1 MNEDPRA
8 YIEFVRERPERAGF
22 REEPPPGGTIL
33 KARRRQVKLSRFGV
47 VETVVVI
54 SNSVTRPDADQLRSF
69 GEYAVRSAAVG
80 KSRLPLGFGS
90 SLVVYPVLLVDAIS
104 DASTQF
110 VQNYVP
116 KLWSIVEFPVVV
128 EPRGGTFVFGA
139 KTPVWGGAY
148 YRKTR
153 REAHDLLAPVE
164 DAP

>member
-1 MNEDPRA
+1 VSVGAPGYVES
-8 YIEFVRERPERAGF
+8 VRERLMRAGF
-22 REEPPPGGTIL
+22 RDEAPSDGAVL

-54 SNSVTRPDADQLRSF
+54 SNLVTQADADRLRSF
-69 GEYAVRSAAVG
+69 GAEAVRSASVG

-90 SLVVYPVLLVDAIS
+90 SLVVYPVLLVDGIS
-104 DASTQF
+104 DGLTQF
-110 VQNYVP
+110 AEDYIP

-128 EPRGGTFVFGA
+128 DPSAQTVVFSS

-153 REAHDLLAPVE
+153 REAQELLGVVQKT
-164 DAP
+164 